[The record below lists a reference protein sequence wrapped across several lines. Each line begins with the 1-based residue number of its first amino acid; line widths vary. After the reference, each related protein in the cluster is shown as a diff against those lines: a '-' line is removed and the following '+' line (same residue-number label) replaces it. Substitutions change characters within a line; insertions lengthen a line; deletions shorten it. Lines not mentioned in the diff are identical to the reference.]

1 MFNFL
6 KDKDR
11 TPPALP
17 EGTVRRRYVVSGR
30 VRFTIGDKTREV
42 GPGDTLLKQD
52 GVRHGCTCLEAGVL
66 LDIFTPMREDFV

>member
-30 VRFTIGDKTREV
+30 VQGWASAT
-42 GPGDTLLKQD
+42 GPGMPP
-52 GVRHGCTCLEAGVL
+52 ASWA
-66 LDIFTPMREDFV
+66 